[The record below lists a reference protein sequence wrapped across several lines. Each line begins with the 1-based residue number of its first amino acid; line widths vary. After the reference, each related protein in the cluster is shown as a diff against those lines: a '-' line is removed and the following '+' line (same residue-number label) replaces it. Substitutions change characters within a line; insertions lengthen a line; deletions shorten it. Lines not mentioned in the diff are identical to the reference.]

1 MVFIVNLYLG
11 DLKRSFVNMAD
22 RISTPNSSHTFISEA
37 PSPLGNLL
45 KWGLVKT
52 EEKVKKSYVEIIFLT
67 DISFCVFSQRSRI
80 FLKFTRDGGRT
91 RRWCRAASFQVSFQ
105 PQAPFQGDDRWW
117 RRRRIHVWALVK
129 RPFQPSDTLI
139 DSCSV
144 SALKANSFLRLFFF
158 PFSFKLCAFFFFFLS
173 ECQRSSLNEQMKPG
187 EQNHRRK
194 NVIQEAGAEWLC
206 SGAAVAPLQRW
217 RWEDKRKLVI

>member
-1 MVFIVNLYLG
+1 
-11 DLKRSFVNMAD
+11 MAD

-37 PSPLGNLL
+37 PSPLSNLL

-52 EEKVKKSYVEIIFLT
+52 EEKEKKSYVEIIFLT

-105 PQAPFQGDDRWW
+105 TQAPFQGDTRWW
-117 RRRRIHVWALVK
+117 CRRQIHVWALMK
-129 RPFQPSDTLI
+129 RPLQPSDTLI

-144 SALKANSFLRLFFF
+144 SALKANSFLRLFFI
-158 PFSFKLCAFFFFFLS
+158 PFLLKCVCVLFCFFWVSAFLS
-173 ECQRSSLNEQMKPG
+173 
-187 EQNHRRK
+187 
-194 NVIQEAGAEWLC
+194 
-206 SGAAVAPLQRW
+206 
-217 RWEDKRKLVI
+217 